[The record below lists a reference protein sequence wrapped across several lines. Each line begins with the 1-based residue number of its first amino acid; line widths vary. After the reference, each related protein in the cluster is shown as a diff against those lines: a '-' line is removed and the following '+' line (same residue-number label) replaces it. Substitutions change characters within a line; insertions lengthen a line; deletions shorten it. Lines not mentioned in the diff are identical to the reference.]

1 LAQRTGHHGGMSL
14 GADLGTSLEMGNP
27 EIGGQTF
34 VCKNDKKTQN
44 IIIIIITIIVIIIIN
59 YHYY

>member
-14 GADLGTSLEMGNP
+14 GADLGTSLEMWNP

-34 VCKNDKKTQN
+34 VCKNDKKNTKY
-44 IIIIIITIIVIIIIN
+44 
-59 YHYY
+59 YHYYYYYSNYYY